1 MHKLKANTFSS
12 VDGMRAELTRVL
24 PCSYTQLGFIEPG
37 HGLKG
42 KTQWLRDDN
51 DLSSMYAMHT
61 GKRSRDILLWCLKD
75 DNQPGKKHAAT
86 ADPKEQRP
94 KDKKAKD
101 LSHYKASISEV
112 EETIDQLKKIHG
124 SLYTVEQ
131 MNCWAHMYQTKK
143 HGSHENPP
151 DLSYFNKATKAKQ
164 SAHVSSASRCNLLSV
179 TELL

>member
-61 GKRSRDILLWCLKD
+61 QGNVVVIFFY
-75 DNQPGKKHAAT
+75 G
-86 ADPKEQRP
+86 
-94 KDKKAKD
+94 
-101 LSHYKASISEV
+101 V
-112 EETIDQLKKIHG
+112 
-124 SLYTVEQ
+124 
-131 MNCWAHMYQTKK
+131 
-143 HGSHENPP
+143 
-151 DLSYFNKATKAKQ
+151 
-164 SAHVSSASRCNLLSV
+164 
-179 TELL
+179 